1 MQTSLRIKVGIFSL
15 SMLSMATLLMSPVLG
30 AIVGAFPDNGISQI
44 QMILSV
50 ANLTGIVAAF
60 AVGRI
65 ALSISKRT
73 IALIGAAATYIF
85 GIIPYFFHSHLS
97 ILIISSGLIGVG
109 VGFITNVIPG
119 LIADY
124 FPVEERQGAMGKQVS
139 FVSIGTMFLMFIS
152 GNLGTSVWYQSY
164 LTYLFAGVVFV
175 IAWLCL
181 PKASNEEKKEQHE
194 KHSIRKS
201 INKRVLV
208 VALMGFCFMVVNNAF
223 NNNISLLISENNLGG
238 SDISGMVT
246 MLAQLGGLITGLC
259 VGKISKM
266 VKSHMVAF
274 AFVIEGVSL
283 LVLAVAGN
291 LPLAII
297 GSFLSGSGQALFFSQ
312 APFLI
317 TILVHPML
325 IPMGMAVLSTANS
338 IGGFLSPAIINLINQ
353 TVIGSTASGAMLVG
367 GVISFIVAAGAVVSN
382 FQKKSMNSLEQKKV

>member
-30 AIVGAFPDNGISQI
+30 AIAGAFPSSGINQI

-60 AVGRI
+60 VVGRI

-73 IALIGAAATYIF
+73 IALVGSAMTCVF
-85 GIIPYFFHSHLS
+85 GLIPYFFHSQLVV
-97 ILIISSGLIGVG
+97 LIICSGLIGVS

-124 FPVEERQGAMGKQVS
+124 FSVEERQGAMGKQVS
-139 FVSIGTMFLMFIS
+139 FVSIGTMFLMFLS
-152 GNLGTSVWYQSY
+152 GNLGAGLWYRSY
-164 LTYLFAGVVFV
+164 LTYVFAGIVFL
-175 IAWLCL
+175 IAWVCL
-181 PKASNEEKKEQHE
+181 PKTNVEDHNPQQE
-194 KHSIRKS
+194 KHSVTDV
-201 INKRVLV
+201 INKRVLII
-208 VALMGFCFMVVNNAF
+208 ALMGFCFMVVNNAF
-223 NNNISLLISENNLGG
+223 NNNISLLITQNNLGG
-238 SDISGMVT
+238 SDISGLVT

-259 VGKISKM
+259 VGRVSK
-266 VKSHMVAF
+266 VIKSHMIAF

-283 LVLAVAGN
+283 LILAVAGN

-297 GSFLSGSGQALFFSQ
+297 GSFLSGAGQAMFFSQ

-317 TILVHPML
+317 TILVHPIL

-338 IGGFLSPAIINLINQ
+338 VGGFLSPTIINFLNQ
-353 TVIGSTASGAMLVG
+353 AFVGSTAAGAMLVG
-367 GVISFIVAAGAVVSN
+367 CVLSIIVAVGAILSN
-382 FQKKSMNSLEQKKV
+382 FQKKSMRLLGQKEV